1 MKYCRVCK
9 VRAKDTDTVCARCG
23 AELTLLGAT
32 VPAAGGDGADE
43 GPSLVLQGAIRELE
57 QAKLANV
64 RRSKMLLAVCAGVF
78 ALILLVGWQV
88 YASTVLSYA
97 VLEDVR
103 IEQDPGSDQTVR
115 VSFNVVKPGKV
126 AFDRRSGDNH
136 TEKKD
141 VYAQPGPISL
151 AWTWP
156 SDKSTGIDFD
166 VIYRAGMT
174 RSFDHKHFDVK
185 SSGGRMVD
193 IVFLMDTTG
202 SMDTYIQGLQS
213 KCIEFAEVV
222 KGKGYDCRLALIGFG
237 DVEFNEPIF
246 FIQPTDDLGK
256 FQTTV
261 RDVPRTDGKDLPES
275 TLEALE
281 RAMSLEFRQGARVCF
296 VHITDASCHHERRI
310 PQVAAAMKEKEI
322 KTFIVAPQKLQN
334 LYTPLCVNGGKFF
347 SLDDARFKES
357 LLDVA
362 GTIASQISSQ

>member
-32 VPAAGGDGADE
+32 VPSAGGDGTE
-43 GPSLVLQGAIRELE
+43 SPSLTLQGAIRELE
-57 QAKLANV
+57 QAKLTNV
-64 RRSKMLLAVCAGVF
+64 RRGRMLLAVCAGVF

-103 IEQDPGSDQTVR
+103 VEQDPGSEQTVR
-115 VSFNVVKPGKV
+115 VSFKVVKPGKV

-141 VYAQPGPISL
+141 VYAQTGPVSL

-156 SDKSTGIDFD
+156 SDKSTGIDFN
-166 VIYRAGMT
+166 VIYRAGLT
-174 RSFDHKHFDVK
+174 RSFEHKHFDVK
-185 SSGGRMVD
+185 TTGGRSVD

-202 SMDTYIQGLQS
+202 SMENYIQGLQA

-222 KGKGYDCRLALIGFG
+222 KAKGYNIRLALIGFG
-237 DVEFNEPIF
+237 DVNFNESIF
-246 FIQPTDDLGK
+246 VLQPTDDLGK

-296 VHITDASCHHERRI
+296 VHITDASCHHEQRI
-310 PQVAAAMKEKEI
+310 PQVAGAMKQKDI
-322 KTFIVAPQKLQN
+322 KTFFVAPQKLQN
-334 LYTPLCVNGGKFF
+334 LYTPLCVNGGRYF
-347 SLDDARFKES
+347 SLDDAKFKDS
-357 LLDVA
+357 LLEVA
-362 GTIASQISSQ
+362 DTIASQISSE